1 MTQPAST
8 VADAY
13 PHYAAAYAAQNPP
26 AAPALGDLRRRGWD
40 AFQQLGLPTARRG
53 NEPWKYTNIAPI
65 ARSEFSS
72 AEFSS
77 AFATSRV
84 DATAGATLADLQAAA
99 PWHPDWHT
107 LAFVDGR
114 FAPGLSS
121 DGTANGNG
129 GLSVAA
135 LSDAAAA
142 GNSAGL
148 NLLGAL
154 APPDADGFVALNTA
168 FISDGAAVIIPPDAD
183 AGVVNIVYLSTGTAA
198 GAAAHPPATHP
209 RTLIQAQRNSRLTV
223 IETYAGPD
231 ETRYLANAVTEIYAD
246 AGAKIEHY
254 RLLLDGMDA
263 YHIGVSRVVQ
273 QRDSVFASVSI
284 ARGAALGRNDFGV
297 TLAGTGVDCTLNG
310 LYLTAGSQ
318 HIDNYI
324 NIDHTQPYGASRLF
338 YKGILDGQSRAVFG
352 GNVTVR
358 KGAQKTDAQQTDKNL
373 LLSELAEVDSK
384 PSLLIY
390 ADDVKC
396 GHGATAGHI
405 DPDTVF
411 YMRSRGL
418 DLPAAS
424 RILIHAFASEIIDT
438 VALEPLRDYL
448 DAQFRQAIPD
458 ADITLSLGGRS

>member
-1 MTQPAST
+1 MTQPAISDT
-8 VADAY
+8 DAY
-13 PHYAAAYAAQNPP
+13 PHYAAAYAAQPLP
-26 AAPALGDLRRRGWD
+26 AAPTLGELRRQGWD
-40 AFQQLGLPTARRG
+40 AFRRLGLPTARRG

-65 ARSEFSS
+65 AR
-72 AEFSS
+72 AEFAGLAAAPGADS
-77 AFATSRV
+77 
-84 DATAGATLADLQAAA
+84 GATLAELQAAA
-99 PWHPDWHT
+99 PWRPDWHT

-114 FAPGLSS
+114 YAPGLSS
-121 DGTANGNG
+121 DGIRNGSR

-135 LSDAAAA
+135 LSDAAD
-142 GNSAGL
+142 AGL
-148 NLLGAL
+148 NLLGKL
-154 APPDADGFVALNTA
+154 APPDSDGFVALNTA
-168 FISDGAAVIIPPDAD
+168 FISDGAAVIVPPDAD

-198 GAAAHPPATHP
+198 GAAHSTATHP

-231 ETRYLANAVTEIYAD
+231 ETRYFANAVTEIHAD

-254 RLLLDGMDA
+254 RLLLDGKDA
-263 YHIGVSRVVQ
+263 YHIGVSRVMQ
-273 QRDSVFASVSI
+273 HRDSVFSSVSI

-358 KGAQKTDAQQTDKNL
+358 EGAQKTDAQQTDKNL
-373 LLSELAEVDSK
+373 LLSEQAEVDSK

-405 DPDTVF
+405 DPDIVF